1 MTVSVF
7 FLNNETVVT
16 SGLKAMLTSAAII
29 LYVCILDLLS
39 LRSPN
44 MQKKVDVI
52 YIYYHQRTQISM
64 LASLNQ

>member
-44 MQKKVDVI
+44 MQKKW
-52 YIYYHQRTQISM
+52 T
-64 LASLNQ
+64 